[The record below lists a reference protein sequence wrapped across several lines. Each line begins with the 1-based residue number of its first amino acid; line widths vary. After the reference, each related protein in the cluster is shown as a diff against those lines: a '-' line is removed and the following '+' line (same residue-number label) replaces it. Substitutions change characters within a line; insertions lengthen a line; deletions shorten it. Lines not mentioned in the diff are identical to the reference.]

1 MNFDKELEK
10 KRYDSKARSLLIT
23 DEILNKSKL
32 FGATSIDRTL
42 RKPYLVYEKLISH
55 YITSDTKVLEIGSG
69 VGSHSEILF
78 QTGADV
84 TVSDISNDSLKI
96 LNKIFSQSYKNFN
109 TLEAD
114 MENIPVKSNTFNI
127 VVSAG
132 SISYGNKKILK
143 NEIYRILK
151 PNGYFIAVDSL
162 NDNLIYR
169 FNRYINYL
177 KGKRSKSTLLNML
190 NLSDIMKYEDLF
202 KIKKLSFHGSIIWLE
217 PLLKVFLGERKTINI
232 VNYFDK
238 FINVKKSAFKF
249 VVVMKKNT

>member
-10 KRYDSKARSLLIT
+10 KRYDLKAKKFLQNNQKL
-23 DEILNKSKL
+23 DKSKL
-32 FGATSIDRTL
+32 FGVSSIKKIF
-42 RKPYLVYEKLISH
+42 RKPYQIYGELISH
-55 YITSDTKVLEIGSG
+55 YINSETKVLEIGSG
-69 VGSHSEILF
+69 IGTHSEILF
-78 QTGADV
+78 QTGAEV
-84 TVSDISNDSLKI
+84 TVSDISSDSLNI
-96 LNKIFSQSYKNFN
+96 LNKFFSQSYNNFN

-143 NEIYRILK
+143 EEIYRILK

-169 FNRYINYL
+169 LNRYINYL

-190 NLSDIMKYEDLF
+190 NFRDIMKYESLF
-202 KIKKLSFHGSIIWLE
+202 KIKKLSFYGSITWLE
-217 PLLKVFLGERKTINI
+217 PLLKIFLGEIKAVNI
-232 VNYFDK
+232 INYFDK
-238 FINVKKSAFKF
+238 LINVKKSAFKF
-249 VVVMKKNT
+249 VIVMKKI